1 MALAAQVLVV
11 DDFAEW
17 RRFVCSNLE
26 KRPGLRIVA
35 QASNGAEA
43 VQKAQETKPDVIILD
58 VGLPGMNGLEA
69 ARQIREGVPPARILF
84 FSETRSWD
92 VVEEAL
98 RIGAGYVLKADAHEL
113 WPALEAVLE
122 GRRFVSSTF
131 AEQDL
136 DANSNQVPDKHETLG
151 LVSPFPPR
159 NLRIRHEVQFY
170 TDDAGFADGF
180 ARLVQSVLHVGNPVI
195 VIATESHRRE
205 ILSRLRAADVD
216 VESAIEQGSYIS
228 LDSAETL
235 SGFMDDGMPDPVRCA
250 SLVND
255 LLGRAEKQAQTLP
268 SRIAICGECSPTLLE
283 AGNAEGAI
291 RLEHLWD
298 EITGKRGADTL
309 CGYLW
314 NAFPQKD
321 SSIFRRIC
329 AEHSAV
335 HGRELA
341 YEPM

>member
-1 MALAAQVLVV
+1 MALTTQVLVV

-17 RRFVCSNLE
+17 RRFVCSTLE

-35 QASNGAEA
+35 QASDGVEA
-43 VQKAQETKPDVIILD
+43 VQKAQETKPDLIVLD
-58 VGLPGMNGLEA
+58 IGLPWMNGIEA
-69 ARQIREGVPPARILF
+69 ARQIGEGVPQARILF
-84 FSETRSWD
+84 FSETRCWD

-98 RIGAGYVLKADAHEL
+98 RIGAGYVAKADAHEL

-131 AEQDL
+131 AEHL
-136 DANSNQVPDKHETLG
+136 DDNSNRVSDKHEALK

-159 NLRIRHEVQFY
+159 NVRIRHEVQFY
-170 TDDAGFADGF
+170 RDDAGFADGF

-205 ILSRLRAADVD
+205 ILSRLRAADAT
-216 VESAIEQGSYIS
+216 VESAIEQGSYTA

-235 SGFMDDGMPDPVRCA
+235 SGFMDNGMPDPVRCA
-250 SLVND
+250 GLVND
-255 LLGRAEKQAQTLP
+255 LLGRAEKQAHTVP
-268 SRIAICGECSPTLLE
+268 SRIAICGECAPTLLAE
-283 AGNAEGAI
+283 GNAEGAV

-341 YEPM
+341 Y